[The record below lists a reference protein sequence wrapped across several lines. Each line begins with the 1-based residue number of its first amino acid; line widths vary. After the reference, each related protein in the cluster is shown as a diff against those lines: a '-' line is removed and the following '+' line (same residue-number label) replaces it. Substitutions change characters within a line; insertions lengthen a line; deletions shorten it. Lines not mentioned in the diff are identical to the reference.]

1 MWFRITVFFFSRKII
16 TLKIRVCESKKT
28 ATWNFAFVALRIE
41 HSWNSQLIHLEWFHV
56 KYAKNGTLSNTVHCA
71 LFLLQ
76 RNKNSGWFT
85 NRREL
90 STTWTEYTYHVS
102 IFIHWIEFHIIILR
116 NSYLFARE
124 NEKLELCQ
132 LNFWIMHEWKMFA
145 SSANQPVISTKE
157 STHK

>member
-1 MWFRITVFFFSRKII
+1 MREQENSHLEFRIRCIENWAFMKFTVDSFRMISCKICK
-16 TLKIRVCESKKT
+16 KI
-28 ATWNFAFVALRIE
+28 
-41 HSWNSQLIHLEWFHV
+41 
-56 KYAKNGTLSNTVHCA
+56 GTLSNTVHCA